1 MRGGRRTRLI
11 QVVED
16 ADVQLRVQSVQFH
29 VTSQSTVSTVKSMT
43 VSLGNSDLSVC
54 AE

>member
-16 ADVQLRVQSVQFH
+16 ADVQLRVQSVRFH
-29 VTSQSTVSTVKSMT
+29 VTSQSTAGEIHDCEFGK
-43 VSLGNSDLSVC
+43 L
-54 AE
+54 

>member
-16 ADVQLRVQSVQFH
+16 ADVQLRVQSVRFH
-29 VTSQSTVSTVKSMT
+29 VTSQSTVKSMT